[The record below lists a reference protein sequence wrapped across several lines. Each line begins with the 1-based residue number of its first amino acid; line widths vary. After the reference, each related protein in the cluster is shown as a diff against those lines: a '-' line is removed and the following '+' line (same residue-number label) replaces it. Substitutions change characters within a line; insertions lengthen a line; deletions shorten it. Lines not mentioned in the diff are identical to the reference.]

1 MTWQRKGTPHSP
13 RTDRFK
19 RPYQR
24 AREKRTATEETTK
37 VHEPSVH
44 TTGVHN
50 DHSVERP
57 RLK

>member
-13 RTDRFK
+13 RSDRFK

-24 AREKRTATEETTK
+24 AREKRTASEDTAK

-44 TTGVHN
+44 SVGVRN
-50 DHSVERP
+50 DHTVKGGRVE
-57 RLK
+57 